1 MEGRLRKIKDTW
13 YVITIEEGDW
23 ETHYPLHPYDIATAN
38 RLYSIAG
45 ERLEQTA
52 LSFEVVDFWEMGV
65 ERLLKVATLLRT
77 VVGDPTVSN
86 DFQIGP
92 DGAYEHTGDEET
104 EQK

>member
-1 MEGRLRKIKDTW
+1 MEGRLRKIEDTW

-38 RLYSIAG
+38 RFYSIAG
-45 ERLEQTA
+45 EYLEQATFP
-52 LSFEVVDFWEMGV
+52 FEVVDFWEMGI
-65 ERLLKVATLLRT
+65 ERSLKVATLVKWAVEGST
-77 VVGDPTVSN
+77 ISD

-92 DGAYEHTGDEET
+92 DGAYEHTDDEET